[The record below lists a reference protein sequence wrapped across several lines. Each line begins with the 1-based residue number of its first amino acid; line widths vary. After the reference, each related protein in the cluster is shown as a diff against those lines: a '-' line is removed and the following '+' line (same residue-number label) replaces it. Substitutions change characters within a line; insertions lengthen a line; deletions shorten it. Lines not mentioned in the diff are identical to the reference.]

1 MKLSKSHFDLL
12 RHLVELP
19 ADKRVS
25 TGGILPG
32 YAELKAAGYA
42 KIIPIGGYD
51 VLTEITDRGR
61 KALADADRPAN
72 VIPLEKL
79 SAAKEE

>member
-25 TGGILPG
+25 TGGIM
-32 YAELKAAGYA
+32 
-42 KIIPIGGYD
+42 PIGGYD